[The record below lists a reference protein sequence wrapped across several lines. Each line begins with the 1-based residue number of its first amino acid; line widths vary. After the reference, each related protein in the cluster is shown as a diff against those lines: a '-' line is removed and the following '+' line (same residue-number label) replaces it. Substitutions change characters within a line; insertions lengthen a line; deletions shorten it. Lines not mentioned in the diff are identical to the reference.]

1 MHTHSHGH
9 GPLERGEPAPKRL
22 RLILTAVMAPLVIA
36 TLVGVVLL
44 WPGERV
50 SSISE
55 RFGAAPQLYDATVES
70 VTREA
75 CEGTSPA
82 DGVFC
87 NTVTSEVT
95 EGDFAGEP
103 VVFQV
108 DEGPNAPDLEVGDE
122 IVLAY
127 APGAPVDLAFSFAD
141 YQRARPLG
149 VLAVLFAAAVIA
161 LGRLAGLRALAGV
174 GVSLVVLVQFLLP
187 SILDGNNPLAVAIV
201 GASVVMFVAL
211 YLVHGLNVR
220 TTAAV
225 IGTLLSL
232 TLTALLG
239 VIFVGATRLTGLGD
253 EEATILRAFAEQ
265 VDVRG
270 LILAGIV
277 IGSLGV
283 LDDVTVTQV
292 SAVWELHRANAAL
305 SLRELYAAAV
315 RIGRDH
321 IASTVNT
328 LVLAYAGAALALL
341 VLFVDTSRPL
351 RDVLTGEVIA
361 VEIVRT
367 LVGSIGLVAS
377 VPITTALAAFIVT
390 WSHDHPDNVG
400 EDILKP

>member
-1 MHTHSHGH
+1 
-9 GPLERGEPAPKRL
+9 
-22 RLILTAVMAPLVIA
+22 MAPLVIA
-36 TLVGVVLL
+36 TVVGVVVL

-50 SSISE
+50 SSISD
-55 RFGAAPQLYDATVES
+55 RFGAAPELYDATVNS
-70 VTREA
+70 VIREA

-87 NTVTSEVT
+87 NTVTAEVT
-95 EGDFAGEP
+95 EGDFTGEP
-103 VVFQV
+103 VVLQV
-108 DEGPNAPDLEVGDE
+108 DEGPNSPDLEPGDE

-141 YQRARPLG
+141 YQRTRPLAL
-149 VLAVLFAAAVIA
+149 LAVLFAAAVIA
-161 LGRLAGLRALAGV
+161 LGRIAGLRALAGV

-201 GASVVMFVAL
+201 GASVVMFIAL

-225 IGTLLSL
+225 LGTLMSL
-232 TLTALLG
+232 TLTAVLG
-239 VIFVGATRLTGLGD
+239 VLFVGATRLTGLGD

-292 SAVWELHRANAAL
+292 SAVWELHRANAAM
-305 SLRELYAAAV
+305 SLRELYASAV

-377 VPITTALAAFIVT
+377 VPITTLLAAVIVT
-390 WSHDHPDNVG
+390 WSHEHADDDS
-400 EDILKP
+400 EDILRP

>member
-1 MHTHSHGH
+1 
-9 GPLERGEPAPKRL
+9 
-22 RLILTAVMAPLVIA
+22 MAPLVIA
-36 TLVGVVLL
+36 TIVGVVVL
-44 WPGERV
+44 WPGERA
-50 SSISE
+50 SSISD
-55 RFGAAPQLYDATVES
+55 RLGAAPELYDATVES
-70 VTREA
+70 VTSES
-75 CEGTSPA
+75 CEGTSPS
-82 DGVFC
+82 DGVVC
-87 NTVTSEVT
+87 KTVTAAIT
-95 EGDFAGEP
+95 EGDFEGEP

-108 DEGPNAPDLEVGDE
+108 DEGPNSPKLASGDE

-127 APGAPVDLAFSFAD
+127 APDAPVELAFSFAD
-141 YQRARPLG
+141 FQRKRPLG

-161 LGRLAGLRALAGV
+161 LGRIAGLRALAGV

-187 SILDGNNPLAVAIV
+187 SILEGNNPLAVAIV
-201 GASVVMFVAL
+201 GASVVMFIAL

-225 IGTLLSL
+225 LGTLLSL
-232 TLTALLG
+232 TLTAVLG
-239 VIFVGATRLTGLGD
+239 VIFVGAARLTGLGA

-292 SAVWELHRANAAL
+292 SAVWELHRANASL
-305 SLRELYAAAV
+305 TLRELYAAAV

-351 RDVLTGEVIA
+351 SDVLTGEVIA
-361 VEIVRT
+361 VELVRT

-377 VPITTALAAFIVT
+377 VPITTALAALIVT
-390 WSHDHPDNVG
+390 RSHSEAG
-400 EDILKP
+400 ETSEDILRP

>member
-1 MHTHSHGH
+1 
-9 GPLERGEPAPKRL
+9 
-22 RLILTAVMAPLVIA
+22 MAPLVIA
-36 TLVGVVLL
+36 TLVGVVVL
-44 WPGERV
+44 WPGDRA
-50 SSISE
+50 SSISD
-55 RFGAAPQLYDATVES
+55 RLGAAPELYDATVES
-70 VTREA
+70 VSREA
-75 CEGTSPA
+75 CEGTSPS
-82 DGVFC
+82 DDVFC
-87 NTVTSEVT
+87 NTVVAGVT
-95 EGDFAGEP
+95 EGEFDGEP

-108 DEGPNAPDLEVGDE
+108 DDGPNSPDLETGDE

-127 APGAPVDLAFSFAD
+127 APDAPAELAFSFAD
-141 YQRARPLG
+141 FQRTRPLAL
-149 VLAVLFAAAVIA
+149 LALLFVAAVVA
-161 LGRLAGLRALAGV
+161 LGRIAGLRALAGV

-187 SILDGNNPLAVAIV
+187 SILEGNNPLAVAIV
-201 GASVVMFVAL
+201 GASVVMFIAL

-225 IGTLLSL
+225 LGTLLSL
-232 TLTALLG
+232 TLTAVLG
-239 VIFVGATRLTGLGD
+239 VLFVGATRLTGLGD

-292 SAVWELHRANAAL
+292 SAVWELHRANAAM
-305 SLRELYAAAV
+305 SIRDLYAAAV

-361 VEIVRT
+361 VELVRT

-377 VPITTALAAFIVT
+377 VPITTALAALIVT
-390 WSHDHPDNVG
+390 RSHVHAEETS
-400 EDILKP
+400 EDILRP

>member
-1 MHTHSHGH
+1 
-9 GPLERGEPAPKRL
+9 
-22 RLILTAVMAPLVIA
+22 LILIAVMAPLVVA

-55 RFGAAPQLYDATVES
+55 RFGAAPELYDATVAS
-70 VTREA
+70 VTRDA
-75 CEGTSPA
+75 CEGTSPE
-82 DGVFC
+82 DEVFC

-95 EGDFAGEP
+95 EGDFAGRA

-108 DEGPNAPDLEVGDE
+108 DEGPNAPDLETGDE

-141 YQRARPLG
+141 YQRTRPLG

-161 LGRLAGLRALAGV
+161 LGRIAGLRALAGV

-187 SILDGNNPLAVAIV
+187 SILEGNNPLAVAIV
-201 GASVVMFVAL
+201 GASVVMFIAL

-292 SAVWELHRANAAL
+292 SAVWELHRANASM

-377 VPITTALAAFIVT
+377 VPITTLLAAVIVT
-390 WSHDHPDNVG
+390 WSHEHADTEEAT
-400 EDILKP
+400 EDILRP

>member
-1 MHTHSHGH
+1 
-9 GPLERGEPAPKRL
+9 
-22 RLILTAVMAPLVIA
+22 MAPLLIGTV
-36 TLVGVVLL
+36 VGLVLL

-50 SSISE
+50 SSVSE
-55 RFGAAPQLYDATVES
+55 RFGAAPDLYDATVDDLI
-70 VTREA
+70 REP
-75 CEGTSPA
+75 CEGTSEA
-82 DGVFC
+82 DEVFC
-87 NTVTSEVT
+87 QTVNAEVT
-95 EGDFAGEP
+95 EGDLAGQP
-103 VVFQV
+103 VVFQL
-108 DEGPNAPDLEVGDE
+108 DEGPNSPELERGDE

-127 APGAPVDLAFSFAD
+127 APDAPPELAFSFAD
-141 YQRARPLG
+141 FQRTRPLG
-149 VLAVLFAAAVIA
+149 LLAILFAAAVIA

-174 GVSLVVLVQFLLP
+174 GVSLLVLVQFLLP
-187 SILDGNNPLAVAIV
+187 SILEGNNPLAVAVV
-201 GASVVMFVAL
+201 GAAAVMFIAL

-225 IGTLLSL
+225 LGTLLSL
-232 TLTALLG
+232 SLTALLG
-239 VIFVGATRLTGLGD
+239 VLFVGAARLTGLGD

-292 SAVWELHRANAAL
+292 SAVWELHRANAAM
-305 SLRELYAAAV
+305 SLRELYTAAV

-351 RDVLTGEVIA
+351 ADVLTGEVIA
-361 VEIVRT
+361 VEVVRT

-377 VPITTALAAFIVT
+377 VPITTLLAAAIVT
-390 WSHDHPDNVG
+390 WSHEHPDPPPSADGGEG
-400 EDILKP
+400 EDAILRR